1 MKMFVGKQ
9 SGFTL
14 VKLVVVIGI
23 LAILSSVS
31 IVGNQFINNARTSR
45 ARTELSIVQ
54 RLVEAQYYVDSFE
67 YTEAGSEATVSYEPL
82 TDTFTVTYDGA
93 VGSNEKKIADAISA
107 AINAAQDN
115 DELAQHSVNDPS
127 AEGFIHTD
135 DDPKLYVYVTKEG
148 DDYNLVMVYFTGSG
162 GSLEW
167 TGLQIEVEGT

>member
-1 MKMFVGKQ
+1 MKPYVGKQ

-14 VKLVVVIGI
+14 VELVVVIGI

-31 IVGNQFINNARTSR
+31 IVGYNQFITNARTSR
-45 ARTELSIVQ
+45 ARTELTIVQ
-54 RLVEAQYYVDSFE
+54 RLVEAQYYADSYDYLE
-67 YTEAGSEATVSYEPL
+67 VGSEATVSYEPL
-82 TDTFTVTYDGA
+82 TDTFTVTYDGEA
-93 VGSNEKKIADAISA
+93 GNESEIGDAIAA

-115 DELAQHSVNDPS
+115 DDLAVYSENDPS
-127 AEGFIHTD
+127 AEGFTHTD
-135 DDPKLYVYVTKEG
+135 DDPKLYVHVTEDG